1 MFEIALY
8 LNCDSQFDVRS
19 RGALKEV
26 VRLVFWK
33 IVKRPQ
39 IRLPLS
45 WQRPL
50 SYRNQSIGL
59 QNKLMDWCQYDRDLR
74 HETFESKN
82 LWKLFL
88 EVISQWSVHHIVFL
102 NVTLKGTVM
111 QIEKALIMIAYVF
124 QKYPENF
131 NYL

>member
-1 MFEIALY
+1 
-8 LNCDSQFDVRS
+8 
-19 RGALKEV
+19 
-26 VRLVFWK
+26 
-33 IVKRPQ
+33 
-39 IRLPLS
+39 
-45 WQRPL
+45 
-50 SYRNQSIGL
+50 
-59 QNKLMDWCQYDRDLR
+59 MDWCQYDRDLR
-74 HETFESKN
+74 HETFESKD